1 MWQDFGVKDLIDV
14 LFVAAFLYQIYKLM
28 RASGSVNLFG
38 GIISVIVVWL
48 LVSWALEMRL
58 MGLVMD
64 KIIGEGLI
72 VLVVVFQDEIRRF
85 LFALGSRGGWQLIER
100 MFSGKDKHQA
110 EDAVA
115 TAIVQACM
123 NLSQREMGALIV
135 IQQRMDLKAY
145 IRTGEVFNAD
155 VNAQLVEN
163 IFFKNSPLHDGAMII
178 VNGRIRAAA
187 CILPVAQK
195 ADLPKELGLR
205 HRAGLG
211 LALETDAL
219 VIIVSEERGEI
230 SVAHNGE
237 LNVNLSPE
245 ELRKLL

>member
-1 MWQDFGVKDLIDV
+1 MWQEFGVKDLIDV
-14 LFVAAFLYQIYKLM
+14 LLVAACLYQIYKLM
-28 RASGSVNLFG
+28 RASGSLNLFG
-38 GIISVIVVWL
+38 GIIAFVALWLVVSRL
-48 LVSWALEMRL
+48 LEMRL
-58 MGLVMD
+58 MGAIMD
-64 KIIGEGLI
+64 KIIGIGLI
-72 VLVVVFQDEIRRF
+72 VLVVVFQEEIRRF
-85 LFALGSRGGWQLIER
+85 LFALGSGRGWDLLSRI
-100 MFSGKDKHQA
+100 FSVKDKQKA

-135 IQQRMDLKAY
+135 IQQRMDLKTY

-178 VNGRIRAAA
+178 VNGRIRGAA

-211 LALETDAL
+211 LALETDAI

-230 SVAHNGE
+230 SVAYNGD
-237 LNVNLSPE
+237 LKVNLSPE